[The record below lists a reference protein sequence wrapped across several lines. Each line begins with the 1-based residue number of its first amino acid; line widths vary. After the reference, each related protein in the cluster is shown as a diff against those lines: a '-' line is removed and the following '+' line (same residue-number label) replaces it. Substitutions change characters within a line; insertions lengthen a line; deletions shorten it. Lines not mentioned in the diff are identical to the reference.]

1 MVLADTSIWVDHLR
15 KSNGQLIELLNNG
28 EVFCHPFIIG
38 ELACGYIKNRQEI
51 ITALRALPQSAFI
64 EHDEIMVFIE
74 KNNIMGKG
82 LGYIDIAILGSSL
95 VTGIPLWTFDQ
106 KLNAIAK
113 KFNNSF

>member
-113 KFNNSF
+113 KFKNSF